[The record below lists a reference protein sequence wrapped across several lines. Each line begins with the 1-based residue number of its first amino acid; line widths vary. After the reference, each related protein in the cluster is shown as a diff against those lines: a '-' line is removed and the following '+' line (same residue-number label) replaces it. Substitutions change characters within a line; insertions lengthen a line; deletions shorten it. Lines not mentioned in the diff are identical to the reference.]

1 MAHGG
6 GAIVNISSTRA
17 LQSEP
22 HGEAYAASKGGIN
35 SLTHA
40 LAVSIDALNVWPVHC
55 GDGCSFHMCFYFF
68 SFFLLQISLGKH
80 HIRVNAIWYAFVLYM
95 IRIFFYY

>member
-1 MAHGG
+1 MVAHGG

-40 LAVSIDALNVWPVHC
+40 LAVRGEILMRV
-55 GDGCSFHMCFYFF
+55 DG
-68 SFFLLQISLGKH
+68 
-80 HIRVNAIWYAFVLYM
+80 V
-95 IRIFFYY
+95 